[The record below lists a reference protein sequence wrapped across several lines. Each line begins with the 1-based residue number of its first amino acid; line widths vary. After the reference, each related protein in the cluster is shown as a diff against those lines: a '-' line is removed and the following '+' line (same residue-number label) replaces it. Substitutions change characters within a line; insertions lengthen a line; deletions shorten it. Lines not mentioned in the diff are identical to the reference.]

1 MPGFELI
8 GKEEKRELDNL
19 MDKSG
24 ILFRHGFDN
33 LRNGVYKTREFEKNF
48 SNQMNV
54 QDALAVTSGTAAL
67 LVALK
72 AFGIGQGDEVITQ
85 SFTFVATVEAI
96 VESGAKPIICDIDS
110 TLNLDPEALEAKI
123 SNKTKAIIV
132 VHMLGTPCNL
142 NPIIKIAEKNKVNLE
157 FEASVCGGVPI
168 IRSLKEGLIANKIK
182 KVFGIF
188 NGTSNYILSSMD
200 KENKS
205 FNEVLKNAQRL
216 GYAESNPTS
225 DLNGDDVA
233 SKLKILSSLCFNS
246 FLNKN
251 IHVEGI
257 KDIDK
262 DDIKYAKKLG
272 YKIKLLG
279 YAELIGKNIFQR
291 VHPTLIRNSSYVGS
305 IDGVLNAVIIDG
317 NPVGQSIIQGEG
329 AGPAATTSALISDIS
344 SILRGNIK
352 FPFSISNKERKN
364 LNFKDISERFFS
376 AYFRFNVTDKPGVLS
391 NITQIFSRNKVS
403 IKRLVQDPN
412 KNKSSS
418 SIIIITHPSK
428 DKSLNKIIQTIN
440 KRSYVK
446 KRSKLIRID
455 DE

>member
-1 MPGFELI
+1 MKKLNIAIIGLGNIGSYLYKYLNQNKKIISKKNNCIPNITYISAKNKNRKRNFKTNKKIWLNNYLDATKNKNVDLIVELI
-8 GKEEKRELDNL
+8 GGAEGPAKKL
-19 MDKSG
+19 
-24 ILFRHGFDN
+24 
-33 LRNGVYKTREFEKNF
+33 VFE
-48 SNQMNV
+48 
-54 QDALAVTSGTAAL
+54 
-67 LVALK
+67 ALK
-72 AFGIGQGDEVITQ
+72 NKKHVVTANKALIAKYGDQ
-85 SFTFVATVEAI
+85 LS
-96 VESGAKPIICDIDS
+96 
-110 TLNLDPEALEAKI
+110 
-123 SNKTKAIIV
+123 
-132 VHMLGTPCNL
+132 
-142 NPIIKIAEKNKVNLE
+142 KIAEKNKVNLE

-168 IRSLKEGLIANKIK
+168 IRSLKEGLIANKIN

-262 DDIKYAKKLG
+262 DDINYAKRLG

-317 NPVGQSIIQGEG
+317 NPVGKSIIQGEG

-418 SIIIITHPSK
+418 SIIIVTHPSK

>member
-1 MPGFELI
+1 MKKMNIAIIGLGNIGSYLYKYLNKNKKILSKKNNCIPNVLYISAKNKKKKRDFNVKKKQWLNNYLSATKKKDIDLIVELI
-8 GKEEKRELDNL
+8 GGAEGPAKK
-19 MDKSG
+19 
-24 ILFRHGFDN
+24 
-33 LRNGVYKTREFEKNF
+33 
-48 SNQMNV
+48 
-54 QDALAVTSGTAAL
+54 
-67 LVALK
+67 LVLNALK
-72 AFGIGQGDEVITQ
+72 NKKHVVTANKALIAKYGDQ
-85 SFTFVATVEAI
+85 LS
-96 VESGAKPIICDIDS
+96 
-110 TLNLDPEALEAKI
+110 
-123 SNKTKAIIV
+123 
-132 VHMLGTPCNL
+132 
-142 NPIIKIAEKNKVNLE
+142 KIAEKNRVNLE

-168 IRSLKEGLIANKIK
+168 IRSLKESLIANKIN

-205 FNEVLKNAQRL
+205 FNEVLQNAKKL

-262 DDIKYAKKLG
+262 DDINYAKRLG

-291 VHPTLIRNSSYVGS
+291 VHPTLIKKSSYVGS

-317 NPVGQSIIQGEG
+317 IPVGQSIIQGAG

-352 FPFSISNKERKN
+352 FPFSISNKERKK
-364 LNFKDISERFFS
+364 LNFKQISERLFS
-376 AYFRFNVTDKPGVLS
+376 AYFRFNVIDKPGVLS
-391 NITQIFSRNKVS
+391 NITQVFSRNKVS

-455 DE
+455 NE